1 MPSRRQFTYTFTVP
15 ASDID
20 ELGHVNNAVY
30 LRYMEE
36 AARAHADHVGGGLEA
51 LKSIGAVPVARHHSI
66 TYHLPAREGDVIEVT
81 TAITSAGGVRSVR
94 HYDVRRA
101 STGELLVEADTQWV
115 WVDPVRHRPKRV
127 PLEIME
133 LFGWAQGVAA
143 PAATPAQATE
153 RR

>member
-1 MPSRRQFTYTFTVP
+1 MDPRRQYTHTFTVP

-36 AARAHADHVGGGLEA
+36 AARAHADHVGAGLEVMKE
-51 LKSIGAVPVARHHSI
+51 LGAVPVARHHSI
-66 TYHLPAREGDVIEVT
+66 TYHLPAHEGDVIAVT
-81 TAITSAGGVRSVR
+81 TEITSAGGVRSVR
-94 HYDVRRA
+94 HHDVRRA

-127 PLEIME
+127 PHAIME
-133 LFGWAQGVAA
+133 RFGWAGEASA
-143 PAATPAQATE
+143 S
-153 RR
+153 